1 MRYLEIPQGTNMID
15 KYEYSH
21 IRDLEEVV
29 MPNSV
34 ERIDR
39 HAFYNCRALKK
50 VTLPGHLKQIED
62 GAFKNC
68 HELYDIVVDA
78 SEGETR
84 CIKNVI
90 NDMSHQICISVVH
103 KDGMAKLVVP
113 GYMYDYELDVCS
125 KVFHEVPIGSG
136 HAYQN
141 CVGREEISYS
151 EYDWLFFM
159 AKNEEHINTVYE
171 LAMNRLMFPYKL
183 EENDKRKYV
192 AFLQENGDGFIRRMI
207 NENNQQALRLAGDY
221 ELFVEWAMDDYL
233 SMASEQKKIETMA
246 FLMEYRNKHFS
257 QMDQEFSF
265 DQEFEF

>member
-1 MRYLEIPQGTNMID
+1 MRYLEIPKGTEIIN
-15 KYEYSH
+15 KFEYSD

-29 MPNSV
+29 IPDSV
-34 ERIDR
+34 NRIDR

-50 VTLPGHLKQIED
+50 VTVPGHLKQIED

-68 HELYDIVVDA
+68 HELYDIIVDA
-78 SEGETR
+78 TCGETR

-103 KDGMAKLVVP
+103 EDGTAKLVVP

-141 CVGREEISYS
+141 CVAREEISYS

-159 AKNEEHINTVYE
+159 AKNEEHIRTVFE
-171 LAMNRLMFPYKL
+171 LAMNRLMYPYKL
-183 EENDKRKYV
+183 ENNDKRKYV
-192 AFLQENGDGFIRRMI
+192 SFLQEHADEFIKLQI
-207 NENNQQALRLAGDY
+207 EAGNQQALRLAGDY
-221 ELFVEWAMDDYL
+221 ELFAEGLMDDYMDL
-233 SMASEQKKIETMA
+233 ASKSKKLETVA

-257 QMDQEFSF
+257 QMEQEFSF